1 MRFEHVDFAY
11 AADAEQLVL
20 ADFDLHITPGE
31 TVALVGRTGAG
42 KSTVARLLTRFYDVK
57 HGSIQ
62 IDGHDVRDVT
72 LASLRANVGVV
83 LDEPF
88 LFSASVRDNIAYGK
102 PSADLDE
109 IVAAA
114 KAAGAHEFI
123 THLADG
129 YDTVVGERGY
139 TLSGGQ
145 RQRIA
150 IARTLL
156 VNPPI
161 MVLDD
166 ATSAIDVQ
174 VEQRIHAG
182 LRVQMEGRTTLI
194 IAHRLSTI
202 SLADRVVLLDQH
214 KIVADGT
221 HAELLETTPL
231 YAEVLAQAGEFE
243 READAEEAEQEA
255 GAGRRRGTGRARRPA
270 AAGPARLGARRRPVM
285 MFGGGGGGGFGG
297 PGGAQASA
305 ASGLPFA
312 GIPHELQ
319 DGVDKLLAT
328 EPEYAEPDIVFSQ
341 NSSERELKRLS
352 LWRLLTKYPGML
364 ALAGFLVV
372 VIAVASQVGPT
383 LTEYAI
389 NNGMAKARHF
399 NFAVV
404 VGAAIAYLVFVV
416 ITALAQRFQVQ
427 VTGRLAAWVMND
439 LRVKVFAHLQRL
451 SLGFFTE
458 EKAGVVMSRMTSDI
472 ENLQQLLQDG
482 LSQLAIQGLTM
493 VVITVI
499 LFTTNVR
506 LAFITVVL
514 ILPALVAASV
524 WFKRASER
532 GYDRVRD
539 GIANVLADL
548 SESLHGV
555 RIVTAHNRQRQN
567 VIHHRNV
574 VGDYRDA
581 NNYTARINAI
591 YGPGTQ
597 LLGVLG
603 QAVLLAIGGSMVVD
617 HTLSLG
623 ALVAFFLYL
632 NRFFQPIQLLVQQY
646 NTYQQGQASVNKLR
660 ALVDTE
666 PEVTEAPD
674 AVDLPP
680 IEGEITFDHLSFG
693 YDPDRLVIEDVD
705 LTVAPGETVAFV
717 GPTGAGKST
726 LAKLVTRFYDPTV
739 GRVLIDGYDLRDVTM
754 HSLRSQL
761 GVVPQEPFLFA
772 GTIGDNIAFA
782 RPDATDAEIH
792 EAVDRVGLTDVVER
806 MPNGLDTVV
815 HERGQTLSSGERQ
828 LLALARA
835 FLAHPRVLVLD
846 EATSNLDLQSETKIE
861 AALDVL
867 LENRTAILIAHRLS
881 TAMRADRIVVVDLGR
896 IVEVGTHDELVA
908 AGGRYAE
915 MYATWVRQSELD
927 EHAPAEA
934 GV

>member
-1 MRFEHVDFAY
+1 
-11 AADAEQLVL
+11 
-20 ADFDLHITPGE
+20 
-31 TVALVGRTGAG
+31 
-42 KSTVARLLTRFYDVK
+42 
-57 HGSIQ
+57 
-62 IDGHDVRDVT
+62 
-72 LASLRANVGVV
+72 
-83 LDEPF
+83 
-88 LFSASVRDNIAYGK
+88 
-102 PSADLDE
+102 
-109 IVAAA
+109 
-114 KAAGAHEFI
+114 
-123 THLADG
+123 
-129 YDTVVGERGY
+129 
-139 TLSGGQ
+139 
-145 RQRIA
+145 
-150 IARTLL
+150 
-156 VNPPI
+156 
-161 MVLDD
+161 
-166 ATSAIDVQ
+166 
-174 VEQRIHAG
+174 
-182 LRVQMEGRTTLI
+182 
-194 IAHRLSTI
+194 
-202 SLADRVVLLDQH
+202 
-214 KIVADGT
+214 
-221 HAELLETTPL
+221 
-231 YAEVLAQAGEFE
+231 
-243 READAEEAEQEA
+243 
-255 GAGRRRGTGRARRPA
+255 
-270 AAGPARLGARRRPVM
+270 M

-328 EPEYAEPDIVFSQ
+328 EPEHPEPDIVFSQ
-341 NSSERELKRLS
+341 NSSEADLKRLS

-364 ALAGFLVV
+364 ALAGVLVV

-389 NNGMAKARHF
+389 NNGMTKGHF

-404 VGAAIAYLVFVV
+404 VGAAIAYLFFVTL
-416 ITALAQRFQVQ
+416 TALSQRFQVQ

-493 VVITVI
+493 VVITAI
-499 LFTTNVR
+499 LFATNVR

-514 ILPALVAASV
+514 IVPALVAASV
-524 WFKRASER
+524 WFRRASER
-532 GYDRVRD
+532 GYLRVRD

-555 RIVTAHNRQRQN
+555 RIVTAHNRQRHN

-581 NNYTARINAI
+581 NNYTARVNAI

-603 QAVLLAIGGSMVVD
+603 QAVLLAVGGSMVVN
-617 HTLSLG
+617 HTLSIG

-632 NRFFQPIQLLVQQY
+632 NRFLQPIQLLVQQY

-660 ALVDTE
+660 DLVSTE
-666 PEVTEAPD
+666 PEVREAPD
-674 AVDLPP
+674 AVELPP
-680 IEGEITFDHLSFG
+680 IEGEIVFDNLSFG
-693 YDPDRLVIEDVD
+693 YHPGRLVIEDVN
-705 LTVAPGETVAFV
+705 LMVEPGETVAFV

-726 LAKLVTRFYDPTV
+726 LAKLVTRFYDPTS
-739 GRVLIDGYDLRDVTM
+739 GRVLIDGHDLRHVTM

-782 RPDATDAEIH
+782 RPTASDAEIH
-792 EAVDRVGLTDVVER
+792 EAIDKVGLTDVVER

-861 AALDVL
+861 NALDVL

-896 IVEVGTHDELVA
+896 IIEVGTHDQLVA

-915 MYATWVRQSELD
+915 MYATWVRQSD
-927 EHAPAEA
+927 VAEHAPAEGA
-934 GV
+934 V